1 VQSRHNFPQKSFKS
15 IKVEDVVVLEM
26 TPASIYRYCFRTDA
40 ITSKTELPDDAGSWE
55 SEDSGS
61 SQSES
66 NDLSDEDETTKA
78 DEEETKEPFVKPVVN
93 FIDPT

>member
-1 VQSRHNFPQKSFKS
+1 
-15 IKVEDVVVLEM
+15 M

>member
-1 VQSRHNFPQKSFKS
+1 
-15 IKVEDVVVLEM
+15 M

-61 SQSES
+61 SHSDSGS
-66 NDLSDEDETTKA
+66 NELSDEDETTKA

-93 FIDPT
+93 YIDPT